1 MMGEKKSREKVF
13 LKRIKKHVT
22 TMFACQNE
30 RKEEKKKNC
39 TTSFITL
46 LTYYKYEIYT
56 NTKLVMIMNKPV
68 VTLTPPLP

>member
-1 MMGEKKSREKVF
+1 
-13 LKRIKKHVT
+13 
-22 TMFACQNE
+22 MFACQNE